1 MDKTKIKKI
10 KEIYSSKLN
19 KTETLTKKKTAT
31 KPFFTKIMTKLNDG
45 AHKN

>member
-19 KTETLTKKKTAT
+19 RNNTLTKKKLKTQ
-31 KPFFTKIMTKLNDG
+31 PFFTKILAKLEDNTY
-45 AHKN
+45 KN

>member
-19 KTETLTKKKTAT
+19 KTETLTKKKMST
-31 KPFFTKIMTKLNDG
+31 KPFFTKIMAKLESG
-45 AHKN
+45 IHKS